1 MTFKNILVALD
12 GSSSSQLAADYG
24 FWLATNLGASLS
36 AQHVVDPRLVDLF
49 IEPEFGEEL
58 GFGISVDTS
67 DKVFNALRKIGSVIL
82 NLYATEA
89 ASRGL
94 KTTTFLAEGYVAEE
108 IVKYGDK
115 FDLIILGHRG
125 KGKRSMPS
133 RMMLGSMAERVALNA
148 GVPVLIARQ
157 PVDKVKQILVAYDGS
172 EPARGALLMAENLA
186 KNTGARLK
194 AVTIVTSD
202 QNKAES
208 KFLVEEGERFLREYS
223 DKDVFAIEEG
233 AVTNTLLGYAEDTNS
248 LLVLGAY
255 GFTNPDRNVLG
266 STTTAVIRE
275 AKSSVLVFRP
285 KRTHIKEKTQEVLK
299 QTVRR

>member
-24 FWLATNLGASLS
+24 FWLATNLGATVS
-36 AQHVVDPRLVDLF
+36 AQHVVDPRLVELF

-58 GFGISVDTS
+58 GFGISIETS

-82 NLYATEA
+82 NLFATEA
-89 ASRGL
+89 AGRGL
-94 KTTTFLAEGYVAEE
+94 KTTTFLDEGYVAEE

-115 FDLIILGHRG
+115 FDLIIVGHRG
-125 KGKRSMPS
+125 KGKRAMPS
-133 RMMLGSMAERVALNA
+133 RMMLGSMAERVAINA

-157 PVDKVKQILVAYDGS
+157 PVDKIKNILVAYDGS
-172 EPARGALLMAENLA
+172 EPARGALLMAESLA
-186 KNTGARLK
+186 KNTGATLK
-194 AVTIVTSD
+194 AITIVTSD
-202 QNKAES
+202 QNKAEA

-223 DKDVFAIEEG
+223 DKDVFSIEEG
-233 AVTNTLLGYAEDTNS
+233 AITNTLLGYAEATNS

-255 GFTNPDRNVLG
+255 GFKDADSNVLG
-266 STTTAVIRE
+266 GTTTAVIRQ

-285 KRTHIKEKTQEVLK
+285 KRVHRKESTKELLK
-299 QTVRR
+299 QTVKR